1 MPKIEQT
8 SDIVPPSPADLDQ
21 SLKDFSAGVQG
32 NVGDL
37 FGVAHGH
44 IVLGGP
50 PSDADGSVGDIEL
63 VDDGTNQFLY
73 AKFKSGWK
81 RFSPS

>member
-8 SDIVPPSPADLDQ
+8 SDIVPPSPTDLDQ

-44 IVLGGP
+44 SVLGGAP
-50 PSDADGSVGDIEL
+50 GDGDGSVGDIEL

-73 AKFKSGWK
+73 VRFNNGWK
-81 RFSPS
+81 KFVPA